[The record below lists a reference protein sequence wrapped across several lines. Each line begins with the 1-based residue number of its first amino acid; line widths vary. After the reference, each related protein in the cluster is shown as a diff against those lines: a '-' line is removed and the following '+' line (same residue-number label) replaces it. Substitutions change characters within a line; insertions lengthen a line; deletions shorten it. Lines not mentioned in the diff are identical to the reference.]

1 MRAIAWL
8 IVKLSGLFVKLY
20 HLILNA
26 IRRFDRAMRKRYRP
40 KHLALM
46 VVLVIAITA
55 SITLFVPPYLGL
67 SNDGSFAAVLADTGL
82 SRLDP
87 SDTSAFFNYY
97 ERVYNVGSSAL
108 PTGTTPLVQRMLVR
122 TAVVI
127 DELVTHDGLFDMRF
141 LAAIYLLIYILLLIP
156 MLSKLLG
163 RVKVYSEG
171 LFIAVFAVLIFGDTA
186 MITRFASFY
195 TQPIELILM
204 VALANCVLQIPDS
217 LNRFLPQIG
226 LAVTVIL
233 MMAVNQYCALMGVV
247 FSVAYW
253 MLMRHKADALHKG
266 LYLLLAVLLC
276 VVSVMQ
282 TGDMVNNQTVN
293 EKYDQM
299 TRGVLFEATDPEKA
313 LAQFGIEARYSVL
326 TDTYSTQS
334 YPVVLPES
342 GALDEGFLDQYTTSD
357 VTLYYLR
364 HPIQLLGLFEVGV
377 RNAFFT
383 RTDYSGNYEQSS
395 GMPARAKALFLSI
408 WSTFKERS
416 APQTAASLLLL
427 VVAFLFFR
435 RKADEKLESG
445 REAASVYT
453 MLSVLLFA
461 AVTVE
466 LMTVV
471 ILSGDSLLLRR
482 QVDEQVLV
490 DDVTELY
497 NLRAMYRD
505 AQMMTGY
512 CVRNHLPISLMI
524 IQMRYE
530 SELRGMLSHSRYI
543 QLRKR
548 LAELVMDSVR
558 VEDKVYCIDEHGTMA
573 ILLTSNEANSAYV
586 RSRIIEAVTKEDAF
600 DGILERGTHM
610 DLRFACKEYD
620 EHFGKDMMAFKKAVE
635 SELAYDV

>member
-20 HLILNA
+20 HLLLNA

-40 KHLALM
+40 KHLALIA
-46 VVLVIAITA
+46 VLVIAITA

-108 PTGTTPLVQRMLVR
+108 STGTTPLVQRILVR

-127 DELVTHDGLFDMRF
+127 DELVTHDGLFDMRV

-204 VALANCVLQIPDS
+204 VALANCVLQIPEN

-266 LYLLLAVLLC
+266 LYSLLAVLLC

-364 HPIQLLGLFEVGV
+364 HPIQLRGCL
-377 RNAFFT
+377 
-383 RTDYSGNYEQSS
+383 
-395 GMPARAKALFLSI
+395 
-408 WSTFKERS
+408 RS
-416 APQTAASLLLL
+416 ACATRSSRVRIIPATTSSPAECPRGQRHCS
-427 VVAFLFFR
+427 
-435 RKADEKLESG
+435 S
-445 REAASVYT
+445 
-453 MLSVLLFA
+453 
-461 AVTVE
+461 
-466 LMTVV
+466 
-471 ILSGDSLLLRR
+471 LSGQR
-482 QVDEQVLV
+482 
-490 DDVTELY
+490 
-497 NLRAMYRD
+497 
-505 AQMMTGY
+505 
-512 CVRNHLPISLMI
+512 
-524 IQMRYE
+524 
-530 SELRGMLSHSRYI
+530 SRSVPP
-543 QLRKR
+543 RKR
-548 LAELVMDSVR
+548 RRRCS
-558 VEDKVYCIDEHGTMA
+558 CW
-573 ILLTSNEANSAYV
+573 SSPSSSSAV
-586 RSRIIEAVTKEDAF
+586 KRTKSWNQAGKPPVSTPCSACCFSWRS
-600 DGILERGTHM
+600 L
-610 DLRFACKEYD
+610 
-620 EHFGKDMMAFKKAVE
+620 
-635 SELAYDV
+635 SS

>member
-40 KHLALM
+40 KHLALI
-46 VVLVIAITA
+46 VVLVIAVTA

-108 PTGTTPLVQRMLVR
+108 PTGTTPLIQRMLVR

-217 LNRFLPQIG
+217 LNRFLLQIG
-226 LAVTVIL
+226 LAGTVIL
-233 MMAVNQYCALMGVV
+233 MMAVNQYCALMGIV

-282 TGDMVNNQTVN
+282 TGDMLNNQTIN

-342 GALDEGFLDQYTTSD
+342 GALDEGFLDQYTTAD

-471 ILSGDSLLLRR
+471 ILSGDSLLLR
-482 QVDEQVLV
+482 QSFLMGCLIDLLAIMAC
-490 DDVTELY
+490 TEGL
-497 NLRAMYRD
+497 
-505 AQMMTGY
+505 
-512 CVRNHLPISLMI
+512 H
-524 IQMRYE
+524 
-530 SELRGMLSHSRYI
+530 
-543 QLRKR
+543 R
-548 LAELVMDSVR
+548 L
-558 VEDKVYCIDEHGTMA
+558 K
-573 ILLTSNEANSAYV
+573 
-586 RSRIIEAVTKEDAF
+586 IIET
-600 DGILERGTHM
+600 DGQ
-610 DLRFACKEYD
+610 
-620 EHFGKDMMAFKKAVE
+620 
-635 SELAYDV
+635 

>member
-87 SDTSAFFNYY
+87 SDTGAFFNYY

-108 PTGTTPLVQRMLVR
+108 PTGTTPLIQRILVR

-141 LAAIYLLIYILLLIP
+141 LAAIYLLVYILLLIP

-204 VALANCVLQIPDS
+204 VALANCVLQIPES

-233 MMAVNQYCALMGVV
+233 MMAVNQYCALMGIV

-282 TGDMVNNQTVN
+282 TGDMLNNQTVN

-342 GALDEGFLDQYTTSD
+342 GALDEGFLDHYTTSD

-364 HPIQLLGLFEVGV
+364 HPIQLLGCL
-377 RNAFFT
+377 
-383 RTDYSGNYEQSS
+383 
-395 GMPARAKALFLSI
+395 
-408 WSTFKERS
+408 RS
-416 APQTAASLLLL
+416 ACATRS
-427 VVAFLFFR
+427 
-435 RKADEKLESG
+435 S
-445 REAASVYT
+445 RERIIPATTSSPAECLRGQKRCS
-453 MLSVLLFA
+453 S
-461 AVTVE
+461 
-466 LMTVV
+466 
-471 ILSGDSLLLRR
+471 LSGQR
-482 QVDEQVLV
+482 
-490 DDVTELY
+490 
-497 NLRAMYRD
+497 
-505 AQMMTGY
+505 
-512 CVRNHLPISLMI
+512 
-524 IQMRYE
+524 
-530 SELRGMLSHSRYI
+530 SRSVPP
-543 QLRKR
+543 RKR
-548 LAELVMDSVR
+548 RRRCS
-558 VEDKVYCIDEHGTMA
+558 CW
-573 ILLTSNEANSAYV
+573 SSPSSSSAV
-586 RSRIIEAVTKEDAF
+586 KRTKSWNPAGKPPVSTPCSACCFSRRS
-600 DGILERGTHM
+600 L
-610 DLRFACKEYD
+610 
-620 EHFGKDMMAFKKAVE
+620 
-635 SELAYDV
+635 SS

>member
-127 DELVTHDGLFDMRF
+127 DELVTHDGLF
-141 LAAIYLLIYILLLIP
+141 
-156 MLSKLLG
+156 
-163 RVKVYSEG
+163 
-171 LFIAVFAVLIFGDTA
+171 IAVFAVLIFGDTA

-226 LAVTVIL
+226 LAGAVIL

-253 MLMRHKADALHKG
+253 MLMRHKGDALHKG
-266 LYLLLAVLLC
+266 LYSLLAVLLC

-445 REAASVYT
+445 REAVSVYT
-453 MLSVLLFA
+453 MLSVLLFV

-471 ILSGDSLLLRR
+471 ILSGDSLLLR
-482 QVDEQVLV
+482 QSFLMGCLIDLLAIMAC
-490 DDVTELY
+490 TEGL
-497 NLRAMYRD
+497 
-505 AQMMTGY
+505 
-512 CVRNHLPISLMI
+512 H
-524 IQMRYE
+524 
-530 SELRGMLSHSRYI
+530 
-543 QLRKR
+543 R
-548 LAELVMDSVR
+548 L
-558 VEDKVYCIDEHGTMA
+558 K
-573 ILLTSNEANSAYV
+573 
-586 RSRIIEAVTKEDAF
+586 IIET
-600 DGILERGTHM
+600 DGQ
-610 DLRFACKEYD
+610 
-620 EHFGKDMMAFKKAVE
+620 
-635 SELAYDV
+635 

>member
-40 KHLALM
+40 KHLALI
-46 VVLVIAITA
+46 VVLVIAVTA

-108 PTGTTPLVQRMLVR
+108 PTGTTPLIQRILVR

-204 VALANCVLQIPDS
+204 VALANCVLQIPES

-233 MMAVNQYCALMGVV
+233 MMAVNQYCALMGIV

-266 LYLLLAVLLC
+266 LYSLLAVLLC

-342 GALDEGFLDQYTTSD
+342 GALDEGFLDHYTTSD

-395 GMPARAKALFLSI
+395 GMPRGKGAVPFYLVNVQGAFRPANGGVA
-408 WSTFKERS
+408 
-416 APQTAASLLLL
+416 APAGRRLPL
-427 VVAFLFFR
+427 FR

-471 ILSGDSLLLRR
+471 ILSGDSLLLR
-482 QVDEQVLV
+482 QSFLMGCLIDLLAIMAC
-490 DDVTELY
+490 TEGL
-497 NLRAMYRD
+497 
-505 AQMMTGY
+505 
-512 CVRNHLPISLMI
+512 H
-524 IQMRYE
+524 
-530 SELRGMLSHSRYI
+530 
-543 QLRKR
+543 R
-548 LAELVMDSVR
+548 L
-558 VEDKVYCIDEHGTMA
+558 K
-573 ILLTSNEANSAYV
+573 
-586 RSRIIEAVTKEDAF
+586 IIET
-600 DGILERGTHM
+600 DGQ
-610 DLRFACKEYD
+610 
-620 EHFGKDMMAFKKAVE
+620 
-635 SELAYDV
+635 

>member
-1 MRAIAWL
+1 
-8 IVKLSGLFVKLY
+8 
-20 HLILNA
+20 
-26 IRRFDRAMRKRYRP
+26 
-40 KHLALM
+40 M

-108 PTGTTPLVQRMLVR
+108 PTATTPLIQRMLVR

-204 VALANCVLQIPDS
+204 VALANCVLQIPES

-226 LAVTVIL
+226 LAGTVIL
-233 MMAVNQYCALMGVV
+233 MMAVNQYCALMGIV

-282 TGDMVNNQTVN
+282 TSDMLNNQTIN

-395 GMPARAKALFLSI
+395 GMPARAKALFLSLSGQRSRSVPPRKRRRRCSC
-408 WSTFKERS
+408 WSSPSSSS
-416 APQTAASLLLL
+416 AAKRTKSWNQA
-427 VVAFLFFR
+427 
-435 RKADEKLESG
+435 G
-445 REAASVYT
+445 EAASVYT

-471 ILSGDSLLLRR
+471 ILSGDSLLLR
-482 QVDEQVLV
+482 QSFLMGCLIDLLAIMAC
-490 DDVTELY
+490 TEGL
-497 NLRAMYRD
+497 
-505 AQMMTGY
+505 
-512 CVRNHLPISLMI
+512 H
-524 IQMRYE
+524 
-530 SELRGMLSHSRYI
+530 
-543 QLRKR
+543 R
-548 LAELVMDSVR
+548 L
-558 VEDKVYCIDEHGTMA
+558 K
-573 ILLTSNEANSAYV
+573 
-586 RSRIIEAVTKEDAF
+586 IIET
-600 DGILERGTHM
+600 DGQ
-610 DLRFACKEYD
+610 
-620 EHFGKDMMAFKKAVE
+620 
-635 SELAYDV
+635 

>member
-46 VVLVIAITA
+46 VVLVIAVTA

-97 ERVYNVGSSAL
+97 ERVYNVGSPAL
-108 PTGTTPLVQRMLVR
+108 PTGTTPLIQRMLVR

-226 LAVTVIL
+226 LAGTVIL
-233 MMAVNQYCALMGVV
+233 MMAVNQYCALMGIV

-282 TGDMVNNQTVN
+282 TGDMLNNQTIN

-313 LAQFGIEARYSVL
+313 LAQFGIEAR
-326 TDTYSTQS
+326 
-334 YPVVLPES
+334 
-342 GALDEGFLDQYTTSD
+342 
-357 VTLYYLR
+357 
-364 HPIQLLGLFEVGV
+364 
-377 RNAFFT
+377 
-383 RTDYSGNYEQSS
+383 
-395 GMPARAKALFLSI
+395 
-408 WSTFKERS
+408 
-416 APQTAASLLLL
+416 
-427 VVAFLFFR
+427 
-435 RKADEKLESG
+435 
-445 REAASVYT
+445 
-453 MLSVLLFA
+453 
-461 AVTVE
+461 
-466 LMTVV
+466 
-471 ILSGDSLLLRR
+471 
-482 QVDEQVLV
+482 
-490 DDVTELY
+490 
-497 NLRAMYRD
+497 
-505 AQMMTGY
+505 
-512 CVRNHLPISLMI
+512 
-524 IQMRYE
+524 
-530 SELRGMLSHSRYI
+530 
-543 QLRKR
+543 
-548 LAELVMDSVR
+548 
-558 VEDKVYCIDEHGTMA
+558 
-573 ILLTSNEANSAYV
+573 
-586 RSRIIEAVTKEDAF
+586 
-600 DGILERGTHM
+600 
-610 DLRFACKEYD
+610 
-620 EHFGKDMMAFKKAVE
+620 
-635 SELAYDV
+635 

>member
-1 MRAIAWL
+1 M
-8 IVKLSGLFVKLY
+8 
-20 HLILNA
+20 
-26 IRRFDRAMRKRYRP
+26 
-40 KHLALM
+40 
-46 VVLVIAITA
+46 
-55 SITLFVPPYLGL
+55 
-67 SNDGSFAAVLADTGL
+67 
-82 SRLDP
+82 
-87 SDTSAFFNYY
+87 
-97 ERVYNVGSSAL
+97 
-108 PTGTTPLVQRMLVR
+108 VR

-226 LAVTVIL
+226 LAGTVIL
-233 MMAVNQYCALMGVV
+233 MMAVNQYCALMGIV

-282 TGDMVNNQTVN
+282 TGDMLNNQTVN

-342 GALDEGFLDQYTTSD
+342 GALDEGFLDHYTTSD

-471 ILSGDSLLLRR
+471 ILSGDSLLLR
-482 QVDEQVLV
+482 QSFLMGCLIDLLAIMAC
-490 DDVTELY
+490 TEGL
-497 NLRAMYRD
+497 
-505 AQMMTGY
+505 
-512 CVRNHLPISLMI
+512 H
-524 IQMRYE
+524 
-530 SELRGMLSHSRYI
+530 
-543 QLRKR
+543 R
-548 LAELVMDSVR
+548 L
-558 VEDKVYCIDEHGTMA
+558 K
-573 ILLTSNEANSAYV
+573 
-586 RSRIIEAVTKEDAF
+586 IIET
-600 DGILERGTHM
+600 DGQ
-610 DLRFACKEYD
+610 
-620 EHFGKDMMAFKKAVE
+620 
-635 SELAYDV
+635 

>member
-171 LFIAVFAVLIFGDTA
+171 LFIAVFAV
-186 MITRFASFY
+186 
-195 TQPIELILM
+195 LILM

-471 ILSGDSLLLRR
+471 ILSGDSLLLR
-482 QVDEQVLV
+482 QSFLTGCLIDLLAIMAC
-490 DDVTELY
+490 TEGL
-497 NLRAMYRD
+497 
-505 AQMMTGY
+505 
-512 CVRNHLPISLMI
+512 H
-524 IQMRYE
+524 
-530 SELRGMLSHSRYI
+530 
-543 QLRKR
+543 R
-548 LAELVMDSVR
+548 L
-558 VEDKVYCIDEHGTMA
+558 K
-573 ILLTSNEANSAYV
+573 
-586 RSRIIEAVTKEDAF
+586 IIET
-600 DGILERGTHM
+600 DGQ
-610 DLRFACKEYD
+610 
-620 EHFGKDMMAFKKAVE
+620 
-635 SELAYDV
+635 

>member
-46 VVLVIAITA
+46 VVLVIAVTA

-171 LFIAVFAVLIFGDTA
+171 LFIAAFAVLIFGDTA

-226 LAVTVIL
+226 LAGTVIL
-233 MMAVNQYCALMGVV
+233 MMAVNQYCALMG
-247 FSVAYW
+247 
-253 MLMRHKADALHKG
+253 
-266 LYLLLAVLLC
+266 

-342 GALDEGFLDQYTTSD
+342 GALDEGFLDHYTTSD

-471 ILSGDSLLLRR
+471 ILSGDSLLLR
-482 QVDEQVLV
+482 QSFLMGCLIDLLAIMAC
-490 DDVTELY
+490 TEGL
-497 NLRAMYRD
+497 
-505 AQMMTGY
+505 
-512 CVRNHLPISLMI
+512 H
-524 IQMRYE
+524 
-530 SELRGMLSHSRYI
+530 
-543 QLRKR
+543 R
-548 LAELVMDSVR
+548 L
-558 VEDKVYCIDEHGTMA
+558 K
-573 ILLTSNEANSAYV
+573 
-586 RSRIIEAVTKEDAF
+586 IIET
-600 DGILERGTHM
+600 DGQ
-610 DLRFACKEYD
+610 
-620 EHFGKDMMAFKKAVE
+620 
-635 SELAYDV
+635 

>member
-82 SRLDP
+82 SQLDP

-108 PTGTTPLVQRMLVR
+108 PTGTTPLIQRILVR

-266 LYLLLAVLLC
+266 LYSLLAVLLC

-408 WSTFKERS
+408 
-416 APQTAASLLLL
+416 
-427 VVAFLFFR
+427 
-435 RKADEKLESG
+435 
-445 REAASVYT
+445 
-453 MLSVLLFA
+453 
-461 AVTVE
+461 
-466 LMTVV
+466 
-471 ILSGDSLLLRR
+471 
-482 QVDEQVLV
+482 
-490 DDVTELY
+490 
-497 NLRAMYRD
+497 
-505 AQMMTGY
+505 
-512 CVRNHLPISLMI
+512 
-524 IQMRYE
+524 
-530 SELRGMLSHSRYI
+530 
-543 QLRKR
+543 
-548 LAELVMDSVR
+548 
-558 VEDKVYCIDEHGTMA
+558 
-573 ILLTSNEANSAYV
+573 
-586 RSRIIEAVTKEDAF
+586 
-600 DGILERGTHM
+600 
-610 DLRFACKEYD
+610 
-620 EHFGKDMMAFKKAVE
+620 
-635 SELAYDV
+635 

>member
-40 KHLALM
+40 KHLALI

-97 ERVYNVGSSAL
+97 ERVYNVGSPAL
-108 PTGTTPLVQRMLVR
+108 PTGTTPLIQRILVR

-127 DELVTHDGLFDMRF
+127 DELVTHDGLFDMRV

-226 LAVTVIL
+226 LAITVIL
-233 MMAVNQYCALMGVV
+233 MMAVNQYCALMGII

-253 MLMRHKADALHKG
+253 MLMRHHADALHKG

-276 VVSVMQ
+276 VISVMQ

-342 GALDEGFLDQYTTSD
+342 GALDEGFLDHYTTAD

-383 RTDYSGNYEQSS
+383 RTDYSGN
-395 GMPARAKALFLSI
+395 LSI

-471 ILSGDSLLLRR
+471 ILSGDSLLLR
-482 QVDEQVLV
+482 QSFLMGCLIDLLAIMAC
-490 DDVTELY
+490 TEGL
-497 NLRAMYRD
+497 
-505 AQMMTGY
+505 
-512 CVRNHLPISLMI
+512 H
-524 IQMRYE
+524 
-530 SELRGMLSHSRYI
+530 
-543 QLRKR
+543 R
-548 LAELVMDSVR
+548 L
-558 VEDKVYCIDEHGTMA
+558 K
-573 ILLTSNEANSAYV
+573 
-586 RSRIIEAVTKEDAF
+586 IIET
-600 DGILERGTHM
+600 DGQ
-610 DLRFACKEYD
+610 
-620 EHFGKDMMAFKKAVE
+620 
-635 SELAYDV
+635 

>member
-1 MRAIAWL
+1 MQ
-8 IVKLSGLFVKLY
+8 S
-20 HLILNA
+20 
-26 IRRFDRAMRKRYRP
+26 D
-40 KHLALM
+40 
-46 VVLVIAITA
+46 VIAVST
-55 SITLFVPPYLGL
+55 SHLCPYLLDNLIQHKITEPVFPVIREIKVVRVEGHGARVL
-67 SNDGSFAAVLADTGL
+67 LAERPNCACPAVHFRVEAAPVGVIQRHFPDG
-82 SRLDP
+82 
-87 SDTSAFFNYY
+87 
-97 ERVYNVGSSAL
+97 
-108 PTGTTPLVQRMLVR
+108 
-122 TAVVI
+122 
-127 DELVTHDGLFDMRF
+127 
-141 LAAIYLLIYILLLIP
+141 
-156 MLSKLLG
+156 
-163 RVKVYSEG
+163 
-171 LFIAVFAVLIFGDTA
+171 
-186 MITRFASFY
+186 
-195 TQPIELILM
+195 
-204 VALANCVLQIPDS
+204 VALA
-217 LNRFLPQIG
+217 G
-226 LAVTVIL
+226 
-233 MMAVNQYCALMGVV
+233 VNQYCALMGIV

-266 LYLLLAVLLC
+266 LYSLLAVLLC
-276 VVSVMQ
+276 AVSVMQ
-282 TGDMVNNQTVN
+282 TGDMVNNQTIN

-342 GALDEGFLDQYTTSD
+342 GALDEGFLDHYTTSD

-471 ILSGDSLLLRR
+471 ILSGDSLLLR
-482 QVDEQVLV
+482 QSFLMGCLIDLLAIMAC
-490 DDVTELY
+490 TE
-497 NLRAMYRD
+497 
-505 AQMMTGY
+505 
-512 CVRNHLPISLMI
+512 
-524 IQMRYE
+524 
-530 SELRGMLSHSRYI
+530 
-543 QLRKR
+543 
-548 LAELVMDSVR
+548 
-558 VEDKVYCIDEHGTMA
+558 
-573 ILLTSNEANSAYV
+573 
-586 RSRIIEAVTKEDAF
+586 
-600 DGILERGTHM
+600 
-610 DLRFACKEYD
+610 
-620 EHFGKDMMAFKKAVE
+620 
-635 SELAYDV
+635 